1 MRERKTH
8 ENTPS
13 SAITEPEKSAIEKQ
27 EQNINHTVHDLNNI
41 FTRILNSVE
50 LIKKRVADDNEL
62 KPLLNSIENGT
73 YLASEIME
81 DVIAETSGQKKRRRR
96 KVDINNLINDLV
108 SSVSVHLADRINVS
122 VKLDDEMQF
131 VEGRYSDY
139 YRVIMNL
146 IINASEA
153 IKEKGSIFISSHIA
167 GGKKNDVPENI
178 NLFELAK
185 FVEIKIKDDGA
196 GIDKSVMPFIFDDSF
211 TTKSKK
217 KNSGYGLAIVKKII
231 DANNGSIKVNSEM
244 NKGTEFILRFPAVDI
259 KSFDSSDRKKT
270 ILIAEDEDIQR
281 LLLTELLES
290 YNYKVHA
297 VANGEK
303 LIGKLA
309 GGDYD
314 LLIIDRQMPDMDG
327 IECVKKIKA
336 MGMDVPI
343 ILASGSQN
351 QNWDLTGIENS
362 VNRFI
367 NKPYN
372 FGEMLEIIRE
382 LI

>member
-1 MRERKTH
+1 MRELKTH
-8 ENTPS
+8 ENTTS
-13 SAITEPEKSAIEKQ
+13 SAIPESEKSVTAKQ
-27 EQNINHTVHDLNNI
+27 EHNINHTVHDLNNI

-50 LIKKRVADDNEL
+50 LIKKRVADNNDL

-81 DVIAETSGQKKRRRR
+81 DIIAETSGHKKRRRR
-96 KVDINNLINDLV
+96 KVDINNLIKDLV
-108 SSVSVHLADRINVS
+108 SSISVQFADRVNVS

-153 IKEKGSIFISSHIA
+153 IKEKGSIFISSQVLSS
-167 GGKKNDVPENI
+167 KKNEGTENI
-178 NLFELAK
+178 NLFDNTK
-185 FVEIKIKDDGA
+185 FVEIKIKDDGT
-196 GIDKSVMPFIFDDSF
+196 GIEKSVMPFIFDDSF

-231 DANNGSIKVNSEM
+231 DANNGTIKVNSEI

-259 KSFDSSDRKKT
+259 KFFDNTDLKKT

-309 GGDYD
+309 SFEYD

-336 MGMDVPI
+336 MGINIPI

-351 QNWDLTGIENS
+351 QNWDLTGIESS
-362 VNRFI
+362 VSRFI

-372 FGEMLEIIRE
+372 FSEMLEIIRD

>member
-1 MRERKTH
+1 MRDRKTH

-50 LIKKRVADDNEL
+50 LIKKRVEDDNEL

-108 SSVSVHLADRINVS
+108 SSVSVHFADRINIS

-153 IKEKGSIFISSHIA
+153 IKEKGSIFISSQIA
-167 GGKKNDVPENI
+167 GSKKNEVPENI

-185 FVEIKIKDDGA
+185 FVEIKIKDDGI
-196 GIDKSVMPFIFDDSF
+196 GIDKSVMPFIFDDNF

-231 DANNGSIKVNSEM
+231 DANNGSIKVNSEI

-309 GGDYD
+309 GDDYD

-336 MGMDVPI
+336 MGMYVPI

-351 QNWDLTGIENS
+351 QNWDLTEIENS
-362 VNRFI
+362 VSRFI
-367 NKPYN
+367 SKPYN